1 MTAKS
6 MFDGWR
12 KYGLFASLYFAQGMP
27 EGFIG
32 GALLNHLYREGLS
45 KRAGAMLLAFV
56 ALPWTFK
63 VVWAPLVDKV
73 DLLQTKLGQRYT
85 WLLHQKRF
93 AWMVV
98 ATVVM
103 MLALLMLAWVES
115 WFVGVMAV
123 VFVHNVAR
131 SFQDV
136 ATDGMAIGTL
146 NKKERGPAQA
156 AMRAAQ
162 TLGGIVAG
170 SGVIYFSK
178 ALPWGLFCVI
188 VVCFIAITG
197 LLIPWLLMPRS
208 KEQAEK
214 DEHTTWRELIWSFK
228 GAATIMFVM
237 AALLAHVAEGLTS
250 PIIFPWLQKDLGYGD
265 EWIGVVDFATRWAKF
280 GGIIV
285 AGFVARWFYL
295 KRALLVTVGLK
306 AASYFALG
314 AFAGFWGSKGL
325 VLGLAL
331 ATSVADGLF
340 VVLFCTM
347 LMDHTKAK
355 AAATQFAAFMAFM
368 NLSNTWT
375 AATGGWLSGHLS
387 SAGMFMTGGACQLLI
402 ILPLMFVKRSPE
414 VER

>member
-1 MTAKS
+1 MAAKMLES
-6 MFDGWR
+6 WR

-45 KRAGAMLLAFV
+45 KQAGAMLLAVV

-63 VVWAPLVDKV
+63 VVWAPLVDRV
-73 DLLQTKLGQRYT
+73 DLLQTRLGRRYT

-98 ATVVM
+98 STLVM

-115 WFVGVMAV
+115 WYVGVMVV
-123 VFVHNVAR
+123 VFAHNVAR

-136 ATDGMAIGTL
+136 ATDGMAIGIL
-146 NKKERGPAQA
+146 EKKERAPAQA

-178 ALPWGLFCVI
+178 TLPWGLFCVI

-197 LLIPWLLMPRS
+197 LLIPWLLMPR
-208 KEQAEK
+208 KAGQVEK
-214 DEHTTWRELIWSFK
+214 DGHTTWRELIVSFK
-228 GAATIMFVM
+228 GAATIMLVM
-237 AALLAHVAEGLTS
+237 AALLAHVAEGLTA
-250 PIIFPWLQKDLGYGD
+250 PIIFPWLQKDLGYLD

-295 KRALLVTVGLK
+295 KRALLVTVGFK

-314 AFAGFWGSKGL
+314 AFAGFWGSKEL

-340 VVLFCTM
+340 VVLFCTF
-347 LMDHTKAK
+347 LMGYCKAK
-355 AAATQFAAFMAFM
+355 AAATQFAVFMALM
-368 NLSNTWT
+368 NLCGTWT

-402 ILPLMFVKRSPE
+402 ILPLMFIKRSPE

>member
-1 MTAKS
+1 MATKS
-6 MFDGWR
+6 FFQSWR

-27 EGFIG
+27 DGFIG

-45 KRAGAMLLAFV
+45 KQAGAMLLAFV

-63 VVWAPLVDKV
+63 VVWAPLVDRV
-73 DLLQTKLGQRYT
+73 DLLQTKLGRRYT

-98 ATVVM
+98 ATATM
-103 MLALLMLAWVES
+103 MLSLLLLAWVES
-115 WFVGVMAV
+115 WFAGVMVV
-123 VFVHNVAR
+123 VFAHNVAR

-136 ATDGMAIGTL
+136 ATDGMAIGIL

-162 TLGGIVAG
+162 VLGSIVAG

-178 ALPWGLFCVI
+178 ALPWGMFCGL
-188 VVCFIAITG
+188 VVGFIAITG
-197 LLIPWLLMPRS
+197 LLIPWLLMPR
-208 KEQAEK
+208 EAGQAEK
-214 DEHTTWRELIWSFK
+214 DEHTTWSELVVSFK
-228 GAATIMFVM
+228 GVATIMLVM
-237 AALLAHVAEGLTS
+237 AALLAHVAEGLTA
-250 PIIFPWLQKDLGYGD
+250 PIVFPWLQSDLGYGD

-314 AFAGFWGSKGL
+314 AFAGFWGSKEL
-325 VLGLAL
+325 VFGLAL
-331 ATSVADGLF
+331 ATSVADGLLL
-340 VVLFCTM
+340 VLFCTL
-347 LMDHTKAK
+347 LMGYCKAR
-355 AAATQFAAFMAFM
+355 AAATQFAVFMALM
-368 NLSNTWT
+368 NLCQTWT
-375 AATGGWLSGHLS
+375 AAAGGWLSGNLS
-387 SAGMFMTGGACQLLI
+387 SAGMFLMGGAGQLLM
-402 ILPLMFVKRSPE
+402 ILPLLFVTAPKE